1 MRIKSFSYVVVAVVY
16 ASIQIQKRIF
26 RNQRII
32 IEKFSDV
39 ILIVNENFRNIE
51 GERGKQKKIDNESKC
66 SRLSNLSIEE
76 RMSRETHLSPNCDEA
91 HEKVEMNKITK
102 NCQRRFEKKKLQKQ
116 IK

>member
-51 GERGKQKKIDNESKC
+51 GERGKQKK
-66 SRLSNLSIEE
+66 L
-76 RMSRETHLSPNCDEA
+76 
-91 HEKVEMNKITK
+91 ITK
-102 NCQRRFEKKKLQKQ
+102 VNAAAYRIFQSKKECPEKRIYRRTVMKHTKKSK
-116 IK
+116 